1 MLGRLVERG
10 LHDELK
16 GSAYA
21 IVEGIDG
28 RTHHIRFTDIEMTG
42 DAAPGA
48 IVEARS
54 YDDAQ
59 GAKRLSLATRSD
71 LSIEAQVTAPGS
83 TWIDRQLLGGIW
95 PWRAVV
101 SDPNCA
107 KPWTVGST
115 ISQAKVLRAGRQG
128 SSLPAIFSIR

>member
-71 LSIEAQVTAPGS
+71 LSIDAQVTAPGA
-83 TWIDRQLLGGIW
+83 TWIDRQLLARDSI
-95 PWRAVV
+95 
-101 SDPNCA
+101 
-107 KPWTVGST
+107 VGE
-115 ISQAKVLRAGRQG
+115 QWFR
-128 SSLPAIFSIR
+128 IRSARSHGPPG